1 MNELCEKFPT
11 ELAVLAFPCN
21 QFGHQEN
28 ATNQEIP
35 NLLRAVRPG
44 GGFQF
49 KGDLF
54 EKVDV
59 NGSGEHPIFKHLKA
73 ALPLPQDEPE
83 ALMSDSRLVLWSPL
97 KRSDIAWNFEKFLV
111 GADGRP
117 VKRYSSSFPTNK
129 IEADIRALL

>member
-1 MNELCEKFPT
+1 MNELCEKFPS

-28 ATNQEIP
+28 ATEQEIP

-44 GGFQF
+44 GGFEF
-49 KGDLF
+49 KGDMF
-54 EKVDV
+54 EKVSV
-59 NGSGEHPIFKHLKA
+59 NGSDEHPIFKHLKA

-83 ALMSDSRLVLWSPL
+83 ALMSDPRLVLWSPL

-111 GADGRP
+111 TPDGVP
-117 VKRYSSSFPTNK
+117 VKRFSSSFPTRK
-129 IEADIRALL
+129 IEDDISALL